1 MLFVEVIETK
11 HTKMKRLTVI
21 LFFLSTILYGQ
32 DLIKQDLGSFD
43 ELKVFSGL
51 NVELIK
57 SDEAR
62 IEITG
67 EEAEN
72 VLVKMTNETLKLSFN
87 FTKSLHPDEVYIRL
101 YYKNPIMLIDANE
114 GSFIESEDTFI
125 QNYIE
130 IRAQEGATIQTG
142 VRVKQLDVKSVSGSE
157 IRLKGTAE
165 ITKVEANTGA
175 TYFGY
180 KVNNTD
186 AEVSAT
192 SGARVELNADG
203 ILDAYVRLGGM
214 IYYKGTPEVLKT
226 KKIMGGTIERV
237 N

>member
-1 MLFVEVIETK
+1 
-11 HTKMKRLTVI
+11 MKKLTVI
-21 LFFLSTILYGQ
+21 LLFLSAISYGQ
-32 DLIKQDLGSFD
+32 ELIKQDLGSFK

-67 EEAEN
+67 DEAEN
-72 VLVKMTNETLKLSFN
+72 VLVKMSNETLKLSFN
-87 FTKSLHPDEVYIRL
+87 FTRSVHPDEVFIRL

-114 GSFIESEDTFI
+114 GAFIESDDNLV
-125 QNYIE
+125 QNYVE
-130 IRAQEGATIQTG
+130 IRAQEGATIELG
-142 VRVKQLDVKSVSGSE
+142 VRVKQLDVKSVSGSQV
-157 IRLKGTAE
+157 RLKGKAE
-165 ITKVEANTGA
+165 STQVEANTGA
-175 TYFGY
+175 SYFGY
-180 KVNNTD
+180 KVKNTD
-186 AEVSAT
+186 ADVSAT

-214 IYYKGTPEVLKT
+214 IFYQGEPEVLKT
-226 KKIMGGTIERV
+226 KKVLGGTIEQV